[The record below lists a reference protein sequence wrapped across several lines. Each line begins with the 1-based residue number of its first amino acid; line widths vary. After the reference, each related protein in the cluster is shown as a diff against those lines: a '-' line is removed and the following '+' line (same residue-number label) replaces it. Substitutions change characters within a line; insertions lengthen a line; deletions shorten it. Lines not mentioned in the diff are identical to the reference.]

1 MKNQTGLL
9 PWVLGGLSVAA
20 VAVVITVASAGKT
33 AAPSLSPEGAA
44 SAQAAAPNSPSLPAA
59 ASAAAVAT
67 EPAVATVAAEPAV
80 ATVAAAPAVV
90 PTSVSDPDTVP
101 PPAAQAQEPAVQSGQ
116 IWQCVTNGVKTF
128 SNNPCGDKSSL
139 LEVRSIN
146 TMNPTP
152 VVRYAR
158 TNAPPQQYSPAY
170 ADQNSY
176 SDQDDYGE
184 QGADT
189 AANSYTVVQ
198 GVAFLPRRRPD
209 HPHHRP
215 PFHHNP
221 GDNTGHHP
229 GHDSGDNPG
238 RNPGHNPPR
247 RN

>member
-1 MKNQTGLL
+1 MKNQSGLL

-33 AAPSLSPEGAA
+33 AAPGLSPEGAA

-59 ASAAAVAT
+59 ASAATVAT
-67 EPAVATVAAEPAV
+67 EPAV

-90 PTSVSDPDTVP
+90 PASLQDPETVP
-101 PPAAQAQEPAVQSGQ
+101 PPTATAQTTAEPEVQSGQ

-128 SNNPCGDKSSL
+128 SNNPCGEKSTL
-139 LEVRSIN
+139 LEVRTIN

-152 VVRYAR
+152 VARYAR
-158 TNAPPQQYSPAY
+158 TYAPQTYSPAY

-189 AANSYTVVQ
+189 AANSYAVVQ

-221 GDNTGHHP
+221 GDNP
-229 GHDSGDNPG
+229 GH
-238 RNPGHNPPR
+238 NPGHNPGAPPR